1 MRQRKR
7 LSDSLDPKGR
17 FLYIF
22 PAFGGCFFK
31 REEEFKNPNCF
42 FKRYFHFKRENLFK
56 GISDQGL
63 SSFLSNV
70 FLVLKIFFFRRN

>member
-7 LSDSLDPKGR
+7 LSDSLGPKGR

-22 PAFGGCFFK
+22 PAFGGGCFFFK
-31 REEEFKNPNCF
+31 REGKFKNPNHL

-56 GISDQGL
+56 ALSNQGL
-63 SSFLSNV
+63 SFFLFNV
-70 FLVLKIFFFRRN
+70 ILVLKILF

>member
-22 PAFGGCFFK
+22 PAFGGGCFFFFFFK
-31 REEEFKNPNCF
+31 EGKFKNPNHF
-42 FKRYFHFKRENLFK
+42 LKRYFHFKRENLFK
-56 GISDQGL
+56 AISDQGL
-63 SSFLSNV
+63 SFFLFNV
-70 FLVLKIFFFRRN
+70 ILVLKILF